1 MDNALYINLTRQQ
14 ALARELTTVS
24 NNIANLSTAGFQREG
39 VIFSEFIKPSDS
51 SLGSISMG
59 AARAR
64 YVDTAQGPLS
74 RTDSPFDVAIEGDGF
89 FQIQT
94 PGGPRLTRDGGFTTT
109 ADNLL
114 STRTGH
120 LVLDEGGAPIFM
132 PPDAGSPSIAADGSI
147 SAGDQLVGRLAVL
160 TVDDPRALRREA
172 DGLLST
178 DAPLIQSEKAR
189 VSQGFLEDSN
199 VNPVSEISRMIEVQR
214 AYELGQNLG
223 EQENQRIQQTIQ
235 TLGRP
240 L

>member
-1 MDNALYINLTRQQ
+1 MDNALYVNLTRQM
-14 ALARELTTVS
+14 ALARELSTVS
-24 NNIANLSTAGFQREG
+24 NNIANMSTAGFQREG
-39 VIFSEFIKPSDS
+39 VVFSEFIKSSDGP
-51 SLGSISMG
+51 LGSMSMG

-64 YVDTAQGPLS
+64 YVDTAQGALS

-94 PGGPRLTRDGGFTTT
+94 PDGVRLTRNGGFTTT

-132 PPDAGSPSIAADGSI
+132 PPDAGPIAISPDGSI
-147 SAGDQLVGRLAVL
+147 SAGDLPIGRLGIL
-160 TVDDPRALRREA
+160 TVEDPRALRREA

-178 DAPLIQSEKAR
+178 EAPTAPSEKAR
-189 VSQGFLEDSN
+189 VAQGFLEDSN
-199 VNPVSEISRMIEVQR
+199 VNPVNEISRMIEVQR
-214 AYELGQNLG
+214 AYELGQNMG